1 MSCKVT
7 TLIEQKTAELVNAA
21 ISPTTFYSKLNNFRK
36 EVIRR
41 KQEGINDVSD
51 IIDTL
56 SEYYNTLS
64 KSNTKMLFQNVLI

>member
-7 TLIEQKTAELVNAA
+7 TLIEQRTAELVAA
-21 ISPTTFYSKLNNFRK
+21 SVSPTTFYSKLNDFRK

-64 KSNTKMLFQNVLI
+64 NKQYKNALS